1 MQPKGL
7 VNYLIMKKKKIINE
21 RIKNEIKKI
30 KNLENEKGKEKME
43 KKNKKKILMVLGI
56 SILTV
61 LGGTIA
67 YFTTSTDITNF
78 FKVGLYQHEI
88 VEEFVSPENWTPG
101 TTTNRTVEI
110 TNQGSISMAVRA
122 SYTEKWTSANGTDLP
137 LKDDDSNI
145 ASIINFNTGW
155 TKDVDGY
162 YYYGSKA
169 NMTKVETNQ
178 TTSSFIS
185 GVTFNENIKSTLTKT
200 TSADGQTITY
210 TSSGNGY
217 DDATYTLTIKLDTI
231 QYDQAQNVW

>member
-1 MQPKGL
+1 MKRKK
-7 VNYLIMKKKKIINE
+7 LINDERGNSKMKS
-21 RIKNEIKKI
+21 KN
-30 KNLENEKGKEKME
+30 
-43 KKNKKKILMVLGI
+43 NKKVLIVLGI

-61 LGGTIA
+61 LGSTIA
-67 YFTTSTDITNF
+67 YFTTSTDITNL

-88 VEEFVSPENWTPG
+88 VEEFVSPNNWVPG
-101 TTTNRTVEI
+101 TTTNKKVEV
-110 TNQGSISMAVRA
+110 TNNGSISMAVRA
-122 SYTEKWTSANGTDLP
+122 SYTEKWTSANGTDSP
-137 LKDDDSNI
+137 LKDGDNNV

-155 TKDVDGY
+155 TKDADGY
-162 YYYGSKA
+162 YYYGSKT
-169 NMTKVETNQ
+169 NMTKVESNQ

-217 DDATYTLTIKLDTI
+217 DDATYTLTIKIDTI

>member
-1 MQPKGL
+1 
-7 VNYLIMKKKKIINE
+7 MKNQNK
-21 RIKNEIKKI
+21 
-30 KNLENEKGKEKME
+30 KEKN
-43 KKNKKKILMVLGI
+43 NKKKLLVVLGV

-67 YFTTSTDITNF
+67 YFTTSTDMTSL
-78 FKVGLYQHEI
+78 FKVGLYEHEI
-88 VEEFVSPENWTPG
+88 VEEFVSPSNWTPG
-101 TTTNRTVEI
+101 TTTNKKVEI
-110 TNQGSISMAVRA
+110 TNNGSISIAVRA

-137 LKDDDSNI
+137 LKDGDNNV

-155 TKDVDGY
+155 TKDADGY
-162 YYYGSKA
+162 YYYGSKS

-185 GVTFNENIKSTLTKT
+185 GVTFNENIKSTLAKT

-217 DDATYTLTIKLDTI
+217 DDATYTLTIKIDTI